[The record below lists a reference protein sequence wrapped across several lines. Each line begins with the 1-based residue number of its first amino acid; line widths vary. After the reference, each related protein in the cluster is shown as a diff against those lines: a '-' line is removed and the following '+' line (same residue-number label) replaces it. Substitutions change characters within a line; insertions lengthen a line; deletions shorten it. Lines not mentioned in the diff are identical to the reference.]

1 MFLECDFG
9 LHGPSSGGRRRR
21 AGGLILTQRFAAE
34 SVGEFAGVL
43 AGMVLASQRLD
54 LSRCPISGR
63 RPDAFRRKS
72 DSQASALMNTHSS
85 YTLAS
90 RPQTSRVLR
99 AWAVLSRGTF
109 SGAIF
114 LTDVALIV
122 AMSCLTGIAYHLVAY
137 GDPGSISSFVRVGV
151 LAASIFAISN
161 LFRREYRLPNFFA
174 FKPHGRR
181 TIQLWNVTLIC
192 LLMLG
197 FLAQI
202 SVEYSRGWI
211 VLFYVATLAALI
223 VLRYVIVRITA
234 LARASGLLSAQRI
247 FLLGTGAHVGA
258 FVNRY
263 EPWTLGI
270 NIVGC
275 RFLTPVVATAPDELR
290 RAVLDRDLAEA
301 VASVRSLAPDA
312 IFVLLPWSATA
323 TIERCAETF
332 LALPVE
338 IHLGPEQV
346 LHKFD
351 EVKLSTLGPVA
362 SLQLT
367 RRPLSRLEVIQKRLF
382 DLVFAAAALV
392 LATPLL
398 ILVAVLIRID
408 SAGPIFFVQRRF
420 GFNQQPFRIIKFRT
434 MRTLDD
440 GAVIAQARPGDPRL
454 TGVGR
459 WLRRWNIDE
468 IPQLFN
474 VLTGDMS
481 LVGPRPHALS
491 HDREYERRISLYA
504 RRHNV
509 KPGITGWA
517 QIHGLR
523 GETDT
528 EEKMRKRVEHD
539 LFYIDNWSFWLDL
552 KVIARTV
559 LSRAAYQ
566 NAY

>member
-1 MFLECDFG
+1 
-9 LHGPSSGGRRRR
+9 
-21 AGGLILTQRFAAE
+21 
-34 SVGEFAGVL
+34 
-43 AGMVLASQRLD
+43 
-54 LSRCPISGR
+54 
-63 RPDAFRRKS
+63 
-72 DSQASALMNTHSS
+72 MNTLPS

-90 RPQTSRVLR
+90 RPQMSRFLR

-109 SGAIF
+109 CGVIF
-114 LTDVALIV
+114 LLDVALIL
-122 AMSCLTGIAYHLVAY
+122 AMSCGTGVAYSLAAY
-137 GDPGSISSFVRVGV
+137 GDPGDVSSFLRVGV

-161 LFRREYRLPNFFA
+161 VFRGEYRLPNFFA
-174 FKPHGRR
+174 FKPHARR

-197 FLAQI
+197 FLTQQQ
-202 SVEYSRGWI
+202 SGQYSRAWI
-211 VLFYVATLAALI
+211 VLFYAATLAALI
-223 VLRYVIVRITA
+223 VERFLVVRITA
-234 LARASGLLSAQRI
+234 HARAAGLVSAQRI
-247 FLLGTGAHVGA
+247 FLIGTGAHVGA
-258 FVNRY
+258 FINHY

-275 RFLTPVVATAPDELR
+275 RFLTPVAATASAEAR
-290 RAVLDRDLAEA
+290 RTALDRDLAEA
-301 VASVRSLAPDA
+301 IASVRDVEPDA
-312 IFVLLPWSATA
+312 IFLLLPWSASE
-323 TIERCAETF
+323 TIARCAEAF

-338 IHLGPEQV
+338 IHLGPEQI
-346 LHKFD
+346 LHRFED
-351 EVKLSTLGPVA
+351 VELSKLGPLA

-367 RRPLSRLEVIQKRLF
+367 RMPLSRFEVVQKRLF
-382 DLVFAAAALV
+382 DLVFAAVALIA
-392 LATPLL
+392 LTPLL
-398 ILVAVLIRID
+398 VLVAALIRLD
-408 SAGPIFFVQRRF
+408 SRGPVFFVQRRY

-440 GAVIAQARPGDPRL
+440 GAVVPQAIPDDPRL
-454 TGVGR
+454 TRIGR

-517 QIHGLR
+517 QINGFR
-523 GETDT
+523 GATDT
-528 EEKMRKRVEHD
+528 EEKMRKRVEYD
-539 LFYIDNWSFWLDL
+539 LFYIDNWSLWLDL
-552 KVIARTV
+552 KIIARTV
-559 LSRAAYQ
+559 LSSTAYR

>member
-1 MFLECDFG
+1 
-9 LHGPSSGGRRRR
+9 
-21 AGGLILTQRFAAE
+21 
-34 SVGEFAGVL
+34 
-43 AGMVLASQRLD
+43 
-54 LSRCPISGR
+54 
-63 RPDAFRRKS
+63 
-72 DSQASALMNTHSS
+72 MNTHQS

-90 RPQTSRVLR
+90 QHQTSRLLR
-99 AWAVLSRGTF
+99 AWALLSRGTF

-122 AMSCLTGIAYHLVAY
+122 AMSLFTGIAYHLAVY
-137 GDPGSISSFVRVGV
+137 GDSGNVASFVQVGV

-161 LFRREYRLPNFFA
+161 LFRREYRLPNFFS

-192 LLMLG
+192 LLTLG

-202 SVEYSRGWI
+202 SVDYSRSWI
-211 VLFYVATLAALI
+211 ALFYVTTLAALI
-223 VLRYVIVRITA
+223 VLRYVIVRISA
-234 LARASGLLSAQRI
+234 LARAAGLLSAQRI
-247 FLLGTGAHVGA
+247 FLIGTGAQVSA
-258 FVNRY
+258 FINQY

-275 RFLTPVVATAPDELR
+275 RFLTPVAATASSEAR
-290 RAVLDRDLAEA
+290 HAILDHDLAEA
-301 VASVRSLAPDA
+301 VASVRSLEPDA
-312 IFVLLPWSATA
+312 VFVLLPWSEIAA
-323 TIERCAETF
+323 IERCTEIL

-338 IHLGPEQV
+338 VHLGPEEV
-346 LHKFD
+346 LQKFE
-351 EVKLSTLGPVA
+351 EVKLSKLGPIA
-362 SLQLT
+362 SLQLA
-367 RRPLSRLEVIQKRLF
+367 RLPLSRMEIIKKRMF
-382 DLVFAAAALV
+382 DLILAAAGLI
-392 LATPLL
+392 LSTPLL
-398 ILVAVLIRID
+398 VLVAILIKLD
-408 SAGPIFFVQRRF
+408 SSGPIFFVQRRH

-434 MRTLDD
+434 MSTLDD
-440 GAVIAQARPGDPRL
+440 GPVVPQARLHDPRM
-454 TGVGR
+454 TKTGR

-491 HDREYERRISLYA
+491 HGREYEQRISLYA

-517 QIHGLR
+517 QIHGYR

-528 EEKMRKRVEHD
+528 DEKMRKRVEYD
-539 LFYIDNWSFWLDL
+539 LFYIDNWSLWLDL
-552 KVIARTV
+552 KIIARTV
-559 LSRAAYQ
+559 LTGIAYR

>member
-1 MFLECDFG
+1 
-9 LHGPSSGGRRRR
+9 
-21 AGGLILTQRFAAE
+21 
-34 SVGEFAGVL
+34 
-43 AGMVLASQRLD
+43 
-54 LSRCPISGR
+54 
-63 RPDAFRRKS
+63 
-72 DSQASALMNTHSS
+72 MNTHSS

-137 GDPGSISSFVRVGV
+137 GDPGNISSFVRVGV

-202 SVEYSRGWI
+202 SVDYSRGWI
-211 VLFYVATLAALI
+211 LLFYVTTLPVLI
-223 VLRYVIVRITA
+223 VQRYIIVRATA
-234 LARASGLLSAQRI
+234 LARAAGLLSAQRI
-247 FLLGTGAHVGA
+247 FLIGTGTHVGA
-258 FVNRY
+258 FINRY
-263 EPWTLGI
+263 EPWALGI

-275 RFLTPVVATAPDELR
+275 RFLTPVVAATPAEAR
-290 RAVLDRDLAEA
+290 RAILDRDLAEA
-301 VASVRSLAPDA
+301 VASVRSLEPDA
-312 IFVLLPWSATA
+312 IFLLLPWSATE
-323 TIERCAETF
+323 TVDRCAETF
-332 LALPVE
+332 LTLPVE

-346 LHKFD
+346 LHKF
-351 EVKLSTLGPVA
+351 EEARLSTLGPLA

-367 RRPLSRLEVIQKRLF
+367 RRPLTHREIIQKRLF
-382 DLVFAAAALV
+382 DLVFAAAALLV
-392 LATPLL
+392 STPLL
-398 ILVAVLIRID
+398 ILVALLIKLD
-408 SAGPIFFVQRRF
+408 SPGPIFFVQRRF
-420 GFNQQPFRIIKFRT
+420 GFNQQPFRIIKFRS

-440 GAVIAQARPGDPRL
+440 GAVIQQARPDDPRL
-454 TGVGR
+454 TRIGR

-491 HDREYERRISLYA
+491 HDREYEHRISLYA
-504 RRHNV
+504 RRHNM

-528 EEKMRKRVEHD
+528 DEKMRKRVEYD
-539 LFYIDNWSFWLDL
+539 LFYIDNWSLWLDL
-552 KVIARTV
+552 KIIARTV
-559 LSRAAYQ
+559 LSRTPYQ

>member
-1 MFLECDFG
+1 MFFERDLA
-9 LHGPSSGGRRRR
+9 LHDSSPRPPTIG
-21 AGGLILTQRFAAE
+21 AGALILTR
-34 SVGEFAGVL
+34 SFAGFL
-43 AGMVLASQRLD
+43 AGKTTRRVPGMVLATSLPGP
-54 LSRCPISGR
+54 SPCPDSGQER
-63 RPDAFRRKS
+63 RIR
-72 DSQASALMNTHSS
+72 ALMNTHQN

-90 RPQTSRVLR
+90 RPQTNRVLR
-99 AWAVLSRGTF
+99 GWAVLSRGTF

-122 AMSCLTGIAYHLVAY
+122 AIATLTGIAYHLVAY
-137 GDPGSISSFVRVGV
+137 GESGNIPSYIQVGL
-151 LAASIFAISN
+151 LAASIFTISN
-161 LFRREYRLPNFFA
+161 LFRREYRLPNFFS

-202 SVEYSRGWI
+202 SVDYSRAWI
-211 VLFYVATLAALI
+211 VLFYVTTLIALI
-223 VLRYVIVRITA
+223 VERYAIVRITA
-234 LARASGLLSAQRI
+234 LARAAGLLSALRI
-247 FLLGTGAHVGA
+247 FLIGTGANVGA
-258 FVNRY
+258 FVNKY

-275 RFLTPVVATAPDELR
+275 RFLTPVVATAPAAER
-290 RAVLDRDLAEA
+290 RAILESDLAEA
-301 VASVRSLAPDA
+301 VASVRKLEPDA
-312 IFVLLPWSATA
+312 IFVLVPWSATE
-323 TIERCAETF
+323 TIDRCAETF
-332 LALPVE
+332 CALPVE

-346 LHKFD
+346 LYKF
-351 EVKLSTLGPVA
+351 EEATLSTLGPVA

-367 RRPLSRLEVIQKRLF
+367 RRPLTRREIIQKRLF
-382 DLVFAAAALV
+382 DLVLAAGALI

-398 ILVAVLIRID
+398 VLVAILIKLD
-408 SAGPIFFVQRRF
+408 SPGPIFFVQRRY
-420 GFNQQPFRIIKFRT
+420 GFNQQPFRIIKFRS

-440 GAVIAQARPGDPRL
+440 GAVIRQARVDDPRL
-454 TGVGR
+454 TRIGR

-491 HDREYERRISLYA
+491 HDREYEQRISRYA

-517 QIHGLR
+517 QIHGYR

-528 EEKMRKRVEHD
+528 EEKMRKRVEYD
-539 LFYIDNWSFWLDL
+539 LFYIDNWSLWLDL
-552 KVIARTV
+552 KIMVRTV
-559 LSRAAYQ
+559 LSHAAYQ
-566 NAY
+566 NAH